1 MTKLNTSMFDE
12 QEKKAYVHSLTFEK
26 FIDSLNEDLGKLR
39 DKMALQAIPQI
50 IKDINWLKRNLIIF
64 LIFQVAINIVLL
76 YLVLK

>member
-12 QEKKAYVHSLTFEK
+12 QEKKASFEK
-26 FIDSLNEDLGKLR
+26 FIDSLNEDLGRLR

-50 IKDINWLKRNLIIF
+50 IKDIDWLKRNFIIF
-64 LIFQVAINIVLL
+64 FVFQVAINIVLL

>member
-12 QEKKAYVHSLTFEK
+12 QEKKASFEK

>member
-12 QEKKAYVHSLTFEK
+12 QEKKTSFEK
-26 FIDSLNEDLGKLR
+26 FVDSLNEDLGKLR

-50 IKDINWLKRNLIIF
+50 IKDIDWLKRNLIIF
-64 LIFQVAINIVLL
+64 LIFQVVINIVLL

>member
-12 QEKKAYVHSLTFEK
+12 QDKKPSFEK
-26 FIDSLNEDLGKLR
+26 FLDSLNEDLGKLR

-50 IKDINWLKRNLIIF
+50 IKDIDWLKRNLIIF
-64 LIFQVAINIVLL
+64 LIFQVVINAVLI

>member
-1 MTKLNTSMFDE
+1 MNKLNTSMFDE
-12 QEKKAYVHSLTFEK
+12 QEKKASFEK

-50 IKDINWLKRNLIIF
+50 IKDIDWLKRNLIIF
-64 LIFQVAINIVLL
+64 LIFQAVINIVLF